1 MFAHKGPALG
11 LCHAGQHSS
20 AFQRPAARPD
30 NSGPSPLCRAG
41 LCEQS
46 SVDSQAAL
54 TLEEF
59 QKWNNAGP
67 AWASQVAAR
76 SGPRKAAV
84 GGLPLQLCGWCF
96 KGNPGAGRR
105 GGGWSGCREK
115 REELKKTQAV
125 CEQARAPLAG
135 WSPGEDMLVPGQA
148 HRTGRVHTGTDHCQR
163 SLIHSQFLDCCGSSR
178 AAPPASRG

>member
-1 MFAHKGPALG
+1 MFAHKGPTLG
-11 LCHAGQHSS
+11 PCHAGRHSS
-20 AFQRPAARPD
+20 AFQRPAAQPD
-30 NSGPSPLCRAG
+30 NSRPSPLHRAG

-67 AWASQVAAR
+67 AWASQAAAR

-84 GGLPLQLCGWCF
+84 GGLPLQLCGWYF

-115 REELKKTQAV
+115 REELKQTQAV
-125 CEQARAPLAG
+125 CEQA
-135 WSPGEDMLVPGQA
+135 
-148 HRTGRVHTGTDHCQR
+148 
-163 SLIHSQFLDCCGSSR
+163 
-178 AAPPASRG
+178 